1 MLIMLFVKFLFID
14 YQPRNYVP
22 FAGCITAV
30 KVNDKSVSLVSD
42 DFRYSGSIMRGCA
55 NNE

>member
-1 MLIMLFVKFLFID
+1 MLFLQFSFID

-30 KVNDKSVSLVSD
+30 KVNDKPVSLVND

>member
-1 MLIMLFVKFLFID
+1 MFVILFVEFLLIE

-30 KVNDKSVSLVSD
+30 KVNDKPVSLVTD
-42 DFRYSGSIMRGCA
+42 DFRYDGSIMRGCA
-55 NNE
+55 SNE

>member
-1 MLIMLFVKFLFID
+1 MLVMLFLQFSFID

-30 KVNDKSVSLVSD
+30 KVNDKPVSLVND